1 MSKNIR
7 ITEPSAEMLGK
18 IIRAREA
25 IAAQKPRYIKCPYC
39 QHNSIVVYEDTR
51 GHVETKCK
59 KCGKVTVFDVLSMRK
74 SCFAFARRRTKLKLN
89 HIAELWSR

>member
-39 QHNSIVVYEDTR
+39 QHLVIYAGFAQSESESISKNVTWTFRKRFQEGKPIFNY
-51 GHVETKCK
+51 KCLL
-59 KCGKVTVFDVLSMRK
+59 G
-74 SCFAFARRRTKLKLN
+74 
-89 HIAELWSR
+89 

>member
-7 ITEPSAEMLGK
+7 ITEPSQEMLDK

-39 QHNSIVVYEDTR
+39 QHNSIVVY
-51 GHVETKCK
+51 
-59 KCGKVTVFDVLSMRK
+59 VFYIRLFHK
-74 SCFAFARRRTKLKLN
+74 PFEIF
-89 HIAELWSR
+89 

>member
-7 ITEPSAEMLGK
+7 ITEPSAEMLSK

-39 QHNSIVVYEDTR
+39 QHNSIVVY
-51 GHVETKCK
+51 
-59 KCGKVTVFDVLSMRK
+59 VTQEVMSKQSAKSAERSPSSM
-74 SCFAFARRRTKLKLN
+74 F
-89 HIAELWSR
+89 

>member
-7 ITEPSAEMLGK
+7 ITEPSQEMLDK

-39 QHNSIVVYEDTR
+39 QHNSIVVYGTQEVMSKR
-51 GHVETKCK
+51 
-59 KCGKVTVFDVLSMRK
+59 SAK
-74 SCFAFARRRTKLKLN
+74 S
-89 HIAELWSR
+89 AEK